1 MLLTLEV
8 SARFTLEVERVEVS
22 SAGFKRRAPLVDS
35 VFSQLGDEITVH
47 VTTSDA
53 EGLPIYIRDG
63 FLKIRP
69 VAYFTSK
76 PLIFLW
82 QSKAQPEVHEGVLPR
97 EWFVSAGQYDLILSS
112 TLNTSQ
118 MVRIS
123 VELESPWTYLLIAG
137 AVGLGTMVVFLGV
150 LVTLLVLNPHKT
162 IDEIKLL
169 VKSFVVFEMKIW
181 FICTAE
187 QIDIVLDTL
196 NLLAVTRDGEAQHLK
211 FAYTVL
217 FGCSSVASVCMVI
230 AFLRLLVIRLRMR
243 FTTYALDLYLLG
255 GVMVSSS

>member
-1 MLLTLEV
+1 
-8 SARFTLEVERVEVS
+8 
-22 SAGFKRRAPLVDS
+22 
-35 VFSQLGDEITVH
+35 
-47 VTTSDA
+47 
-53 EGLPIYIRDG
+53 
-63 FLKIRP
+63 
-69 VAYFTSK
+69 
-76 PLIFLW
+76 
-82 QSKAQPEVHEGVLPR
+82 
-97 EWFVSAGQYDLILSS
+97 
-112 TLNTSQ
+112 

-181 FICTAE
+181 FICTVE

-196 NLLAVTRDGEAQHLK
+196 NLLAVTRDGEAEYLK

-217 FGCSSVASVCMVI
+217 FGCSSVASVCVVI
-230 AFLRLLVIRLRMR
+230 AFLRLLVIRLHMR
-243 FTTYALDLYLLG
+243 FTTYALDLSPLGVVLSRALNWCRIRQAGKIRSKTLSERLLTEEIQRNRMAQMRGVTYLLLAACEG
-255 GVMVSSS
+255 SILCPRKLRFRSKLSRPRRAAPKCFYGSLQCFVTACILQTSQHRWPISST